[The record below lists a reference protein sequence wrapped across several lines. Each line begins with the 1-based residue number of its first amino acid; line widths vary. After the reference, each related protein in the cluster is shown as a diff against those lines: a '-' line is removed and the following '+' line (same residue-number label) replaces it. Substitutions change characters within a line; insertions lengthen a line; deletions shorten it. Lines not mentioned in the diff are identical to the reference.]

1 MSLTSFPYLTML
13 CCMIIASCQDS
24 PESSSVHFEKGS
36 FGHDLQFLLQHDSV
50 IVLTSEDEQAQV
62 IVSPK
67 YQAKVFTS
75 TATGANGSS
84 FGWIHYKAFTE
95 APDPHM
101 NAYGGE
107 NRFWL
112 GPEGGPY
119 SLYFAPGTPMTFDNW
134 HTPAPIDSEAWSLTQ
149 QSKHAVH
156 LQKEMQLVNYAG
168 TSLSLRADRSIT
180 LLEADTISRL
190 LGLIPDTSVK
200 AVGYRTDNAITN
212 TGTNAWNEKTG
223 MPCIWMLDMFN
234 PSEQAVIL
242 IPYDSNAVKAGEK
255 IANTGYF
262 GEIDP
267 ARIKYHKGVVCFRAD
282 GKSRGKMGI
291 VPGKAKPLAGS
302 YDATK
307 KILTITF
314 FDLDRNGKYLNQEW
328 KTNVLP
334 FSGDAVNAYNDG
346 PLADGSQMGP
356 FYEIESVS
364 PAALLQP
371 GEKIDHQHTVLHLTG
386 PEQYLDAIVKKLFGL
401 SIQEIP
407 SFQ

>member
-1 MSLTSFPYLTML
+1 MKRASFLNLTML

-24 PESSSVHFEKGS
+24 PGPSTGTFEKGS
-36 FGHDLQFLLQHDSV
+36 FGYDLQFLRQHDSV
-50 IVLTSEDEQAQV
+50 IVLKTEDEQAQV
-62 IVSPK
+62 IISPK

-75 TATGANGSS
+75 TASGAKGES
-84 FGWIHYKAFTE
+84 FGWIHYKAFTG

-134 HTPAPIDSEAWSLTQ
+134 HTPAPIDTEAWTTMQ
-149 QSKHAVH
+149 QNKHSVL
-156 LQKEMQLVNYAG
+156 LQKEMRLTNYAG
-168 TSLSLRADRSIT
+168 TTLSLRADRSIT
-180 LLEADTISRL
+180 LLGKDTIAQL
-190 LGLIPDTSVK
+190 LGLIPDTSVR

-212 TGTNAWNEKTG
+212 TGQQAWNEKTG

-234 PSEQAVIL
+234 PSEQTVIL
-242 IPYDSNAVKAGEK
+242 IPYDSTVVKPGDK

-291 VPGKAKPLAGS
+291 LPGKAKPLAGS
-302 YDATK
+302 YDAMK

-314 FDLDRNGKYLNQEW
+314 FDLDRNGQYLNQEW
-328 KTNVLP
+328 KTDVLP

-364 PAALLQP
+364 PAAFLQP
-371 GEKIDHQHTVLHLTG
+371 GQQLNHQHTVLHFTG

-401 SIQEIP
+401 SISEIP